1 MKSQSTEKHILV
13 GVSSWSYGCAV
24 VSGFLLFMIFLI
36 LLLRMDCTECMPRWP
51 STGLGLIELLLQM
64 EAHLSAL
71 HNFLRFPMKL
81 FYRRVTSTSY
91 NKKIIEVK
99 RRKLV

>member
-36 LLLRMDCTECMPRWP
+36 LLLRMDCTECMP
-51 STGLGLIELLLQM
+51 STGLGLMRKLLQM
-64 EAHLSAL
+64 EAHLSVL
-71 HNFLRFPMKL
+71 P
-81 FYRRVTSTSY
+81 RRRGTVP
-91 NKKIIEVK
+91 K
-99 RRKLV
+99 

>member
-51 STGLGLIELLLQM
+51 STGLGLMRKLLQM
-64 EAHLSAL
+64 EAHLSVL
-71 HNFLRFPMKL
+71 PRGRGTVPK
-81 FYRRVTSTSY
+81 
-91 NKKIIEVK
+91 
-99 RRKLV
+99 